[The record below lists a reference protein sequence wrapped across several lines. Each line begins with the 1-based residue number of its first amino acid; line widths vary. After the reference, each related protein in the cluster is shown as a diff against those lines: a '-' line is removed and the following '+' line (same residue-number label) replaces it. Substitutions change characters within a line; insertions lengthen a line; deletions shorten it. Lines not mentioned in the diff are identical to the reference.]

1 MPSLQIGERDAC
13 ETSFQVLLAE
23 IGHVAD
29 TLEVSEALQHS
40 AVRQVF
46 VHDSNIGNT
55 KKLPF
60 PPKKRIVC
68 SKCVFSKKLI
78 DFLGQY
84 LQEIDI

>member
-60 PPKKRIVC
+60 PPKNVLYVLN
-68 SKCVFSKKLI
+68 VF
-78 DFLGQY
+78 FLKN
-84 LQEIDI
+84 